1 MGTRYDRMIEIQK
14 EVSDIYG
21 ALSLMGWDQETYMPR
36 KGAISR
42 GRQLATLSGLAH
54 TRFTSDEMGAA
65 IEGAEAEA
73 LTADE
78 QVNHREIAW
87 SYDRSKRLPTELVKS
102 LAETSSQAIQVWRE
116 ARENDDFA
124 SFAPHVAKLI
134 ELQRQFADA
143 IGYENEPYDALLE
156 EYEPGTST
164 KEIADT
170 FEALRTPLV
179 ALVRKIRESGVSPRT
194 DFLNREYP
202 IDRQRAFGVMVTE
215 QMGFDYDAGR
225 LDISPHPF
233 CTNMGVQD
241 VRMTTRY
248 TTTLPTQS
256 LFGIVHEA
264 GHGLYEQG
272 QVPAFEGL
280 PRGKAVSLGI
290 HESQSRMWENMIGRS
305 RPFWRF
311 FFPRFSDSFPDVMQ
325 DVSEDEFYTAINE
338 VIPSPIRVEAD
349 EVTYNLHILL
359 RFEIE
364 RALFTGDLPV
374 EDLSA
379 VWNEKMRDYL
389 GIEPPNDRDG
399 VLQDIHWSH
408 GSFGYFPTYALGNL
422 YAAQFF
428 DSIKKEMPDLMDRIA
443 RGNLLPIREWL
454 RDRIHCLGMTHRAK
468 DLAIHVT
475 GNPLNADY
483 FVNYLNEKFGDLYG
497 V

>member
-1 MGTRYDRMIEIQK
+1 MGTRYDHMLEIQK
-14 EVSDIYG
+14 EVSDIYS
-21 ALSLMGWDQETYMPR
+21 ALSLMGWDQETYMPQ
-36 KGAISR
+36 KGATSR
-42 GRQLATLSGLAH
+42 GRQLATLSGIAH
-54 TRFTSDEMGAA
+54 TRFTSDEMGDA
-65 IEGAEAEA
+65 IEGAGGEA

-78 QVNHREIAW
+78 QVNHREIVW
-87 SYDRSKRLPTELVKS
+87 SYERSKKLPTELVKK
-102 LAETSSQAIQVWRE
+102 LAETSSLAIQVWRE
-116 ARENDDFA
+116 AREKNDFA
-124 SFAPHVAKLI
+124 SFAPHVARLI
-134 ELQRQFADA
+134 ELQTQFADA
-143 IGYENEPYDALLE
+143 IGYETEPYDALLE
-156 EYEPGTST
+156 EYEPGAST

-179 ALVRKIRESGVSPRT
+179 ALVLKIRESGISPRT
-194 DFLNREYP
+194 DFLDREFP
-202 IDRQRAFGVMVTE
+202 VVRQRAFGVMVTE
-215 QMGFDYDAGR
+215 HMGFDYDAGR

-248 TTTLPTQS
+248 TTTLPAQS

-272 QVPAFEGL
+272 QNPVFEGL

-305 RPFWRF
+305 RSFWRY
-311 FFPRFSDSFPDVMQ
+311 FFPKFVDTFPKVMH

-338 VIPSPIRVEAD
+338 VTPSLIRVEAD

-364 RALFTGDLPV
+364 RALFNGDVAV
-374 EDLSA
+374 EDLST

-389 GIEPPNDRDG
+389 GIEPPDDRDG

-428 DSIKKEMPDLMDRIA
+428 DAINKEMPDLTDHIA

-454 RDRIHCLGMTHRAK
+454 RDRIHRLGMTYRAK

-475 GNPLNADY
+475 GKPLSADY
-483 FVNYLNEKFGDLYG
+483 FVTYLNEKFGALYG
-497 V
+497 L